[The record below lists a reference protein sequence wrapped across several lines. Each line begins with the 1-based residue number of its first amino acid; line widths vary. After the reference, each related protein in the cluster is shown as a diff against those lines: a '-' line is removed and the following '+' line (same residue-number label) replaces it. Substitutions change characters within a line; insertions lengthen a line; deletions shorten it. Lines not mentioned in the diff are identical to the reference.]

1 MMSGTYSNALCTKEG
16 YKKNSITLAIL
27 EEFLVNSL
35 FYETKISIVDMKV
48 QMYSSL

>member
-1 MMSGTYSNALCTKEG
+1 MSGTYSNAPCIKEG

-35 FYETKISIVDMKV
+35 FIKQKSQRSI
-48 QMYSSL
+48 